1 MKSLFK
7 ILSLVFTVLF
17 LMAAF
22 VQWNDPDATIWYVI
36 YGIAVLAS
44 LLFYLG
50 RLNYLAALIL
60 AVLYIIGTLILWPEK
75 WEGIT
80 IGGGDIVNV
89 ERARESLGLLITG
102 LVMLMYAVRKRVA
115 R

>member
-7 ILSLVFTVLF
+7 ILARIFAVLF
-17 LMAAF
+17 LIAAYL
-22 VQWNDPDATIWYVI
+22 QWNDPDATTWYIV

-50 RLNYLAALIL
+50 RLNYLVALIL
-60 AVLYIIGTLILWPEK
+60 SVIYIIGTIVLWPEK

-80 IGGGDIVNV
+80 IGGGELLNV
-89 ERARESLGLLITG
+89 ERAREALGLLITG
-102 LVMLMYAVRKRVA
+102 LVMLIYAVRVRITG
-115 R
+115 